1 MRAIISV
8 QHARH
13 RARCAWLLH
22 GASSAKGHCSWMQQ
36 VSTAF
41 TQQSSLQAYAWWPE
55 SVVTGSSLD
64 ASQAQEASQDRIA
77 GGLLQGRRHR
87 YGQRDRPTGAPQ
99 GHHVAQVLVLEGQQ
113 GPLVD
118 ASPQVPC
125 HIVCLLKGHLQQTS
139 TKVTREAPSDN
150 LQRHGAKHQP
160 IPIYGSEWAPRT
172 MCRRQDSGQS
182 CEYAFSKC
190 MYSDNRISGH
200 VRLTAPNATCIH
212 TRGGHTTPVQ
222 WRGGSCQR
230 LRGPASQSLKH
241 PPAQTLW
248 GGP

>member
-139 TKVTREAPSDN
+139 TKVTREAPD
-150 LQRHGAKHQP
+150 Q
-160 IPIYGSEWAPRT
+160 T
-172 MCRRQDSGQS
+172 TCSGMVPS
-182 CEYAFSKC
+182 
-190 MYSDNRISGH
+190 I
-200 VRLTAPNATCIH
+200 
-212 TRGGHTTPVQ
+212 
-222 WRGGSCQR
+222 
-230 LRGPASQSLKH
+230 SQSPSMGVNGH
-241 PPAQTLW
+241 PGQCAEDRTVDNPVSMPSQNACILII
-248 GGP
+248 GYLGMSG